1 MQTAADPCVWVFCSK
16 AGEHIGIIGAHV
28 DDFLIAGD
36 SSEWDKLVEV
46 LLAAFRWTPWEEKSF
61 KQCGIFVEQQPDG
74 SIIQH
79 QEEYLAA
86 VGEIDIPP
94 EHAKMLN
101 SPVTETE
108 RTQLR
113 ALLGALQWLVT
124 QTRVDGMIDVNLLQ
138 SCVSNA
144 TVETLQSANKV
155 LRKLRQG
162 PPVCLTVTLSLI
174 HI

>member
-1 MQTAADPCVWVFCSK
+1 
-16 AGEHIGIIGAHV
+16 
-28 DDFLIAGD
+28 
-36 SSEWDKLVEV
+36 
-46 LLAAFRWTPWEEKSF
+46 
-61 KQCGIFVEQQPDG
+61 
-74 SIIQH
+74 
-79 QEEYLAA
+79 
-86 VGEIDIPP
+86 
-94 EHAKMLN
+94 MLN
-101 SPVTETE
+101 SPVTVTE
-108 RTQLR
+108 RAQLR

-162 PPVCLTVTLSLI
+162 PPRLFNRHIEGPLQLIAWSDASWANRRDGKSTGGYLILSLI